1 MRCVSWSWDSE
12 GKGSKVKY
20 LIFLTLSHHTIESML
35 RGWIDW
41 LRFWEPIL
49 SYHVE
54 WNYIYITRSKVN
66 EIVNCIIVL
75 ASNYLLLF
83 NLNLIQDKKMYTST
97 IRSLSL
103 FLVGNE
109 SENDTTRALS
119 LVRYGTVQVTIQ
131 NKTLRV

>member
-1 MRCVSWSWDSE
+1 MSNE
-12 GKGSKVKY
+12 
-20 LIFLTLSHHTIESML
+20 I
-35 RGWIDW
+35 
-41 LRFWEPIL
+41 
-49 SYHVE
+49 
-54 WNYIYITRSKVN
+54 IYITRSKVN